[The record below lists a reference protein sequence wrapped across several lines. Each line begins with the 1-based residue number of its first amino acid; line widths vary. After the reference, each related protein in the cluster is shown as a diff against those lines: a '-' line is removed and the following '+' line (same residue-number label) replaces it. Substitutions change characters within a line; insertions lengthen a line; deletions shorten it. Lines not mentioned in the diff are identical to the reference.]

1 LNFVV
6 SKYGS
11 GFIRIRKELEN
22 YPTMKLDF
30 EEIAN
35 GFLVTYSYTTQKT
48 SKENKVATVDKTVDK
63 ILALI
68 EKNPKITQ
76 LELMDQIWLSRR
88 GIEWN
93 LSKLKQ
99 EGILERFGS
108 RKDGKWLILKQNK

>member
-1 LNFVV
+1 MKKDNYQAHSRNRLIAEAFYLTGDIE
-6 SKYGS
+6 KYGS

-68 EKNPKITQ
+68 EKNPKIT
-76 LELMDQIWLSRR
+76 
-88 GIEWN
+88 
-93 LSKLKQ
+93 
-99 EGILERFGS
+99 
-108 RKDGKWLILKQNK
+108 

>member
-1 LNFVV
+1 
-6 SKYGS
+6 
-11 GFIRIRKELEN
+11 LEN

-48 SKENKVATVDKTVDK
+48 SKENKVATVDKTVGKTVGKTVDK

-68 EKNPKITQ
+68 KKNPKITQ
-76 LELMDQIWLSRR
+76 LELMDQIGLSRR

-99 EGILERFGS
+99 EGILERHGS
-108 RKDGKWLILKQNK
+108 RKDGEWKIISKSKLE